1 MPNDKDIFRQMIAF
15 SDACESSESYR
26 IVSEAQ
32 KGTIETAGALPG
44 LLGPL
49 TLLVARF
56 PPQSHLIVALLF

>member
-1 MPNDKDIFRQMIAF
+1 MPNDKDVFRQMIAF

-49 TLLVARF
+49 TLRSKIPSVSPDSRSLT
-56 PPQSHLIVALLF
+56 

>member
-1 MPNDKDIFRQMIAF
+1 MIFSRLSHGIGDVSRLVVNAKRQRRL
-15 SDACESSESYR
+15 SP
-26 IVSEAQ
+26 EAQ

-56 PPQSHLIVALLF
+56 PPQSHLMVALLF